1 MVSIF
6 HLKYQFRTVLTTM
19 FREERYTVSMF
30 PTEFYT
36 IWWLDD
42 FDIRKC
48 AVGRI
53 NDTRYRNCFHAAQ
66 VLIGLPYFRHVLIDR
81 LICNLFANI
90 YCFNVQFTWVG
101 CWEGLLSYN
110 YQTRL
115 SCLLYSII
123 TRYFCISFKFSWL
136 FRIIGNTSCLIGN
149 LNILGYMTML

>member
-90 YCFNVQFTWVG
+90 YCFNVEFTWVG
-101 CWEGLLSYN
+101 VEKVCCHIIIRQDYHVFN
-110 YQTRL
+110 YYSL
-115 SCLLYSII
+115 FLYQRQIFMII
-123 TRYFCISFKFSWL
+123 QNNRKYKL
-136 FRIIGNTSCLIGN
+136 FDW
-149 LNILGYMTML
+149 